1 MANSYFFSIS
11 WVSPGCHDGLC
22 ATRAVLFLH
31 LLTVARL
38 AGRAGGPAGGGRA
51 KARLSRELNWHAATK
66 RALVSGDGRFKS
78 SLTSDRDDKYHCWNG
93 LEGGMVAGAGFEP
106 ATFGL

>member
-1 MANSYFFSIS
+1 MRSIFYADGPQMQNTQLTLALMAGL
-11 WVSPGCHDGLC
+11 PGAGKS
-22 ATRAVLFLH
+22 T
-31 LLTVARL
+31 L
-38 AGRAGGPAGGGRA
+38 AYA
-51 KARLSRELNWHAATK
+51 LSRELNWHAATK